1 VRDLRLST
9 VGAVSAILT
18 TLSFVTGGVLLNT
31 SGVEDLVPETGREGV
46 NWIADADGAGDLFF
60 VGGGSSS

>member
-1 VRDLRLST
+1 
-9 VGAVSAILT
+9 
-18 TLSFVTGGVLLNT
+18 LSFVTGGVLLNT